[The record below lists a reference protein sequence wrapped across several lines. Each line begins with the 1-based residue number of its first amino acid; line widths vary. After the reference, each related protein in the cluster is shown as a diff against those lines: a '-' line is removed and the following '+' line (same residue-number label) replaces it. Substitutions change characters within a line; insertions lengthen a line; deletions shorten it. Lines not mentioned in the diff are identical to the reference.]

1 MFESEQLRGGHP
13 PDLVGDPAELI
24 GRASEHA
31 AILSALD
38 ASTDRPAA
46 VLLIG
51 EAGIGKTAIWESVVA
66 QRRAAGDHVLISRAT
81 SAEARLPWVGMTD
94 LMRTMPPAT
103 LESLPDV
110 QRRALEVVSLQ
121 SGSLQT
127 GGAEA
132 LDERTVGT
140 ALLSALQS
148 ATTTAPVLLAIDD
161 LPYLDTASASA
172 VTFALRRMEGAHAA
186 RLLATVRDHDVRMP
200 VLQGLPSDR
209 CSVISVGPLTLGA
222 LFDLLQSR
230 RGIRLARPV
239 LLRVYET
246 SGGNPLYALELAR
259 ALDRLEISPKA
270 GTPLPV
276 PAGLNA
282 LVDAR
287 VRDLPAEV
295 ADVVAA
301 TAAAWRFT
309 ANDRDT
315 DAIEQAV
322 AAAMV
327 IVDEPTVVGGA
338 RVIRAAHPLLSAAAY
353 NGLTT
358 VRRRQLH
365 ARLAAAADDPVERV
379 RHAALAATEPQAS
392 LATDLD
398 VGVAA
403 ALAAGVPDIAV
414 GLAQLSLEHTT
425 ADALRPARLDRLADA
440 QLRSGDSSG
449 AWQSQS
455 DAVAATNPG
464 ADRARRRIR
473 LAEIATEVTG
483 WPDAERELQVAIEE
497 AADDPLVLAEA
508 LLTLAAV
515 TDDINMAVSSAK
527 QAVDLLVAHD
537 DPDPMIL
544 SGALAQL
551 AGAQFRAG
559 RGLDHD
565 LFSRAIDIEHTH
577 PSRRL
582 SDRAD
587 ASYAAL
593 LKYADDIGAAEDRLL
608 ALLEEARATGDLSS
622 ITYALGHLVPIYLWR
637 GQLARGRAYADE
649 HFDVAIQGELQ
660 SQEAQARYNL
670 GLAMAYQGHLDEAER
685 ILLGV
690 LDAVSTSAWIAHRV
704 HAVLGFVSLSR
715 NDAVSAVRHTDRWHQ
730 ALLAMHF
737 GEPGYSRSHLDHVCA
752 LIEVGRTAEAAAF
765 CDELSEQAER
775 SGRESA
781 AAIVLT
787 GRAMLEAHAGRMAS
801 ALALSASALSWY
813 EASPLRFDRARTL
826 LIAGRISRR
835 AKAKSDARSL
845 LTEAEHEFAS
855 FGATAWQAQ
864 AAAELARVNVR
875 PSAPAELTETERLV
889 AQLAASGLSNK
900 EVADRTFLAVKTVEA
915 NLARI
920 YRKLGI
926 RSRAELGARMGSG
939 AS

>member
-1 MFESEQLRGGHP
+1 MSESEELRGA
-13 PDLVGDPAELI
+13 DPADLI
-24 GRASEHA
+24 GRAIERA
-31 AILSALD
+31 ASLAALD
-38 ASTDRPAA
+38 ASADRTAA
-46 VLLIG
+46 VLLTG
-51 EAGIGKTAIWESVVA
+51 DAGIGKTAIWESIVA
-66 QRRAAGDHVLISRAT
+66 ERRAAGDHVLISRAT

-94 LMRTMPPAT
+94 LMRTMPPTA
-103 LESLPDV
+103 LESLPGA
-110 QRRALEVVSLQ
+110 QRRALEIV
-121 SGSLQT
+121 SLQT
-127 GGAEA
+127 GSIQASES
-132 LDERTVGT
+132 LDERMVGT

-148 ATTTAPVLLAIDD
+148 ATNTARVLLAIDD
-161 LPYLDTASASA
+161 LPYFDTASAAA
-172 VTFALRRMEGAHAA
+172 VTFALRRIEGPHPA
-186 RLLATVRDHDVRMP
+186 RLLATVRDHDVRLP

-209 CSVISVGPLTLGA
+209 YSVISVGPLTLGA
-222 LFDLLQSR
+222 LFGLLQAR
-230 RGIRLARPV
+230 RGIRLARPL

-259 ALDRLEISPKA
+259 ALDQLEISPKA
-270 GTPLPV
+270 GSPLPV

-309 ANDRDT
+309 VDDRDT
-315 DAIEQAV
+315 DAIEQAT
-322 AAAMV
+322 AAGMV
-327 IVDEPTVVGGA
+327 VVDEPAVIGAA

-358 VRRRQLH
+358 SRRRQLH

-392 LATDLD
+392 LAADLD
-398 VGVAA
+398 VGVTA

-425 ADALRPARLDRLADA
+425 DAALRPVRLDRLADA

-455 DAVAATNPG
+455 DAIAMTEPG
-464 ADRARRRIR
+464 SARARRRIR
-473 LAEIATEVTG
+473 LAEIATEVTS
-483 WPDAERELQVAIEE
+483 WADAEEGLRAAIAE
-497 AADDPLVLAEA
+497 AADDPPVLAEA

-515 TDDINMAVSSAK
+515 TNDIDVSDASAQ
-527 QAVDLLVAHD
+527 QAVDLLVAQEN
-537 DPDPMIL
+537 PDPMIL

-551 AGAQFRAG
+551 AGARFRAG

-565 LFSRAIDIEHTH
+565 LFGRAIDIERTH

-593 LKYADDIGAAEDRLL
+593 LKYADGIHAAESRLL

-622 ITYALGHLVPIYLWR
+622 ITYALGHLVHIYLWQ
-637 GQLARGRAYADE
+637 GQLAQGRAYAEE
-649 HFDVAIQGELQ
+649 HFEVALQGELQ
-660 SQEAQARYNL
+660 SQETQARYNL
-670 GLAMAYQGHLDEAER
+670 GLAMAYQGQLDEASR
-685 ILLGV
+685 VLLGV
-690 LDAVSTSAWIAHRV
+690 LEAEGTNPWIVHRV
-704 HAVLGFVSLSR
+704 HAVLGFVALSR
-715 NDAVSAVRHTDRWHQ
+715 NDATSAAEHTDAWHQ
-730 ALLAMHF
+730 ALTDMHF

-752 LIEVGRTAEAAAF
+752 LVEAGRTADAATF
-765 CDELSEQAER
+765 CDELSEQATR

-781 AAIVLT
+781 AAVVLT
-787 GRAMLEAHAGRMAS
+787 GRAMIEAHAGRMTA
-801 ALALSASALSWY
+801 ALEHSASALSWY
-813 EASPLRFDRARTL
+813 DTSPLRFDRARTL

-835 AKAKSDARSL
+835 AKAKSDARAL
-845 LTEAEHEFAS
+845 LLEAEREFAS
-855 FGATAWQAQ
+855 FGATAWEAQ

-875 PSAPAELTETERLV
+875 PSAPSELTETERLV

-915 NLARI
+915 NLARV

-926 RSRAELGARMGSG
+926 RSRAELGARMGPN

>member
-1 MFESEQLRGGHP
+1 MSESEELRGA
-13 PDLVGDPAELI
+13 DPADLI
-24 GRASEHA
+24 GRAIERA
-31 AILSALD
+31 ASLAALD
-38 ASTDRPAA
+38 ASADRTAA
-46 VLLIG
+46 VLLTG
-51 EAGIGKTAIWESVVA
+51 DVGIGKTAIWESLVA

-94 LMRTMPPAT
+94 LMRTMPPTT
-103 LESLPDV
+103 LASLPDV

-121 SGSLQT
+121 TGSIQASET
-127 GGAEA
+127 
-132 LDERTVGT
+132 LDERMVCT

-148 ATTTAPVLLAIDD
+148 ATITAPVLLAIDD
-161 LPYLDTASASA
+161 LPYLDTASAAA
-172 VTFALRRMEGAHAA
+172 VTFALRRIEGPHPA
-186 RLLATVRDHDVRMP
+186 RLLATVRDHDVRLP

-209 CSVISVGPLTLGA
+209 YSVISIGPLTLGA
-222 LFDLLQSR
+222 LFDLLRAR
-230 RGIRLARPV
+230 RGIRLARPL

-259 ALDRLEISPKA
+259 ALDQLEISPKA

-301 TAAAWRFT
+301 TAAAWRFI
-309 ANDRDT
+309 ADDRDA

-322 AAAMV
+322 AAGMV
-327 IVDEPTVVGGA
+327 VVDEPAVIGA
-338 RVIRAAHPLLSAAAY
+338 VRVIRAAHPLLSAAAY
-353 NGLTT
+353 NGLTPS
-358 VRRRQLH
+358 RRRQLH

-379 RHAALAATEPQAS
+379 RHAALAATKPQAA
-392 LATDLD
+392 LAADLD
-398 VGVAA
+398 AGVTA

-425 ADALRPARLDRLADA
+425 DAALRPGRLDRLADA

-455 DAVAATNPG
+455 EAIAATEPG
-464 ADRARRRIR
+464 SARTRRRIR
-473 LAEIATEVTG
+473 LAEIAIEVTS
-483 WPDAERELQVAIEE
+483 WADAERELQVAIAE
-497 AADDPLVLAEA
+497 AGDDPLVLAEA
-508 LLTLAAV
+508 LLTVAAV
-515 TDDINMAVSSAK
+515 TDDIDVSESSAQ
-527 QAVDLLVAHD
+527 QAVDLLVATEN
-537 DPDPMIL
+537 PDPMIL

-551 AGAQFRAG
+551 AGARFRAG
-559 RGLDHD
+559 HGLDHE
-565 LFSRAIDIEHTH
+565 LFARAIDIEHAH

-593 LKYADDIGAAEDRLL
+593 LKYADDIDAAEERLL

-637 GQLARGRAYADE
+637 GQLAAGRAYADE
-649 HFDVAIQGELQ
+649 HFEVAIQGELQ
-660 SQEAQARYNL
+660 SQETQARYNL
-670 GLAMAYQGHLDEAER
+670 GLAMAYQGHLDGASR

-690 LDAVSTSAWIAHRV
+690 LEAETTNPWIVHRV
-704 HAVLGFVSLSR
+704 HAVLGFVALSR
-715 NDAVSAVRHTDRWHQ
+715 NDATSAVAHTDLWHA
-730 ALLAMHF
+730 ALVQMHF

-752 LIEVGRTAEAAAF
+752 LVEAGRTADAATF
-765 CDELSEQAER
+765 CDELSEQAMR

-781 AAIVLT
+781 AAVVLT
-787 GRAMLEAHAGRMAS
+787 GRAMLEAHAGRMSA
-801 ALALSASALSWY
+801 ALALSASALAWY
-813 EASPLRFDRARTL
+813 DASPLRFDRARTL
-826 LIAGRISRR
+826 LITGRISRR
-835 AKAKSDARSL
+835 AKAKSDARAL
-845 LTEAEHEFAS
+845 LMEAEREFAS

-875 PSAPAELTETERLV
+875 PSAPSELTETERLV

-915 NLARI
+915 NLARV

-926 RSRAELGARMGSG
+926 RSRAELGARMGS
-939 AS
+939 ASS